1 MEQLQY
7 QLSVRETEES
17 STWSYDQKG
26 IMVILLDQ
34 KGREGNQ
41 ENGNNYFP
49 GKVLVKNKQKMSF
62 PS

>member
-7 QLSVRETEES
+7 QLSVRETKES

-26 IMVILLDQ
+26 IMVILLDL

-41 ENGNNYFP
+41 ENGNNHFP
-49 GKVLVKNKQKMSF
+49 GKVLVKNKQKISV